1 VLTINGLI
9 IAVIEMVLV
18 FKLEGRRENLY
29 YVFFG
34 VLAIGSSYLLLDV
47 LPPAVVVVF
56 VCMVVSTVGEMLAM
70 PFLNSFW
77 ISRTSSSN
85 RGRYAGLY
93 TIAWSTAQVI
103 GPTGGAEIAQREG
116 FTVLWW
122 VVGGICLLAAV
133 AFWYLRQSQISMVY
147 E

>member
-1 VLTINGLI
+1 
-9 IAVIEMVLV
+9 
-18 FKLEGRRENLY
+18 
-29 YVFFG
+29 
-34 VLAIGSSYLLLDV
+34 LLDV